1 MTAPLSRR
9 ALLSGGVLLGVTG
22 WLGACTTPSSTAP
35 SSTTTAETS
44 TAESTSMR
52 ETSSLG
58 LVLLAYFSRAGENYY
73 YYGGRRDLD
82 VGNTEVLAR
91 MIAELTEVDLHRIE
105 ATEPYPDSYDATVA
119 RNVTEQN
126 DDARPGIANPLDSID
141 GYPTVLLASPIW
153 NVRAPMI
160 MSTFTDAY
168 DFTGKTVLPIV
179 TYAISGLGSVE
190 RDYAAACPGARIGAG
205 LAVRGEEV
213 SRAREQVR
221 RWLEDTGLSTR

>member
-52 ETSSLG
+52 ETSSLER
-58 LVLLAYFSRAGENYY
+58 VLLAYFSRAGENY

-91 MIAELTEVDLHRIE
+91 IIAELNQVDVHRIE
-105 ATEPYPDSYDATVA
+105 AAQP
-119 RNVTEQN
+119 
-126 DDARPGIANPLDSID
+126 
-141 GYPTVLLASPIW
+141 
-153 NVRAPMI
+153 
-160 MSTFTDAY
+160 
-168 DFTGKTVLPIV
+168 
-179 TYAISGLGSVE
+179 
-190 RDYAAACPGARIGAG
+190 
-205 LAVRGEEV
+205 
-213 SRAREQVR
+213 
-221 RWLEDTGLSTR
+221 